1 MVRIKLL
8 ITGANGL
15 LGQSLIHV
23 NNGRFDICA
32 TAIGESIYDTN
43 RILFKSMDILN
54 SDDIDI
60 IFSEFKPDIVIHG
73 AAMTNVDKCE
83 ANPIYCKRVNVDG
96 TQNIIDACE
105 KYSAHLIFISTDFIF
120 DGKIGSYSETAKEN
134 PLSVYGKSKF
144 DAEKLIQ
151 SSNCKWTIARTSLVM
166 GYFPHL
172 MSSNIILW
180 ARKKLAKGDKI
191 NVVDD
196 QVRTPTWSI
205 DLAEGCLLIA
215 KNKSL
220 GIYNI
225 SGSDKFSII
234 ELVRQVAIHGDF
246 DLSLID
252 RVDSLTLGQL
262 AMRPLISDL
271 DISKAK
277 KDLGF
282 KPHSFREVL
291 DAIPYI

>member
-1 MVRIKLL
+1 MVRTKIL

-15 LGQSLIHV
+15 LGQSLIRV
-23 NNGRFDICA
+23 NNGRFDVCA
-32 TAIGESIYDTN
+32 TAKSKFIFDSN
-43 RILFKSMDILN
+43 RILFKAMDILN
-54 SDDIDI
+54 PDEIEI
-60 IFSEFKPDIVIHG
+60 IFSDFKPDVVIHG
-73 AAMTNVDKCE
+73 AAFTNVDKCE
-83 ANPIYCKRVNVDG
+83 ADPSSCNKINVDG
-96 TQNIIDACE
+96 TQNVIEACE
-105 KYSAHLIFISTDFIF
+105 KHSSHLIFISTDFIF
-120 DGKIGSYSETAKEN
+120 DGKTGSYSETAKEN

-151 SSNCKWTIARTSLVM
+151 SSNCKWSIARTSLVI
-166 GYFPHL
+166 GYFPDL
-172 MSSNIILW
+172 MNSNIILW

-196 QVRTPTWSI
+196 QVRTPTWSL

-215 KNKSL
+215 KNKSF

-225 SGSDKFSII
+225 SGSDKFSIL

-252 RVDSLTLGQL
+252 RVDSQTLGQL

-282 KPHSFREVL
+282 KPHSFKEVL